1 MASPFRPADRSSF
14 HIAIVCAL
22 KLEANAADLLF
33 DDIYD
38 EQQYGRATGDI
49 NTYTTGRVGKHAVV
63 LLLLPSMGPLAA
75 ASGSANLRSSYP
87 NIKLALLVGICG
99 GLPKIDGH
107 EAFLGDVVVST
118 SIFNYDFGRQ
128 HFDGFV
134 PKTTIEDCLGRAN
147 KDIRGLLASLG
158 RERDLRRLEKAATIN
173 LNRLQAAAEKE
184 RRRANY
190 TAPPDADDRIFSS
203 DYQHMHRRDCGYC
216 DADVFCD
223 AASRLSC
230 ADIGCN
236 EQHTSS
242 RNRASMRPVS
252 LGPQVFMG
260 RVASGNAVMR
270 SGEHRDAIARRHG
283 VIAFEMEG
291 AGAWDEVPC
300 IVVKGICDYADSHK
314 SKLWQNFAAASAA
327 SVAVAILDR
336 YELADNATAG
346 TKAPTPPI
354 LPCRYI
360 PLYRNKHFVGRGD
373 KLATFQEKLF
383 IQKECQSAAIVG
395 LGGVGKTQLALQLVY
410 WAKQHRP
417 EYSIFWV
424 PVLSGATFE
433 QAYNEIA
440 RKLRLQDVGT
450 DEDPKD
456 SVRRYLSSEAAG
468 PWLLIVDNADDAD
481 LLFGSPDMPGGLT
494 DYLPES
500 EDGLV
505 LFTTRSREVAVSVA
519 GSDVVELSEMDP
531 QEAADYLKKLLIR
544 KDLLRDEGESTKLLK
559 ELTYLPLA
567 ITQAA
572 AYLNTIQ
579 VSIAEYLKLLRG
591 TDQDAASLMSREFR
605 DNTRHKGS
613 RNAVATTWLVS
624 FDQIRKSDR
633 AAADLLSF
641 LSCIELKAIPQ
652 SILPRF
658 EVKEQI
664 VHAIGTLCGYA
675 FLTRRGDSQ
684 VFDMHSLVHLATR
697 IWIQKEGRTAT
708 AHGKATRHLAE
719 VFPNDDYANRSLWRE
734 YLPHIF
740 KALQDSEGVD
750 TKEKSKLCFWVG
762 RCLGVDGRI
771 KEAVKYLGK
780 ACQWRDGHFA
790 EDHPDRLAS
799 QHELAIAYQANGQV
813 KQAVALLEQVVAI
826 RAKTLAEDH
835 PSRLAS
841 QHALAI
847 AYQAD
852 GQVRHAV
859 ALLEQVV
866 AIEARTLAEDHPS
879 RLASQHELASAYQA
893 DGQVKQA
900 VALLEQV
907 VAIRAKT
914 LAEDHPSRLASQHVL
929 AMAYQADGQVKQ
941 AVALL
946 EQVVAI
952 RAKTLA
958 EDHPSRLASQ
968 HVLAMAYQANGQVK
982 QAVALLEQVVA
993 IRAKTLAE
1001 DHPSRLAS
1009 QHELASAYQ
1018 ADGQVKQAVALLEQV
1033 VAIRAKTLAEDHPD
1047 RLASQHALANAY
1059 RNNGRIRQAV
1069 ALLEQVVAIRAKT
1082 LAEDHPSRLASQHEL
1097 AVAYQA
1103 DGQVRQAVALL
1114 EQVVA
1119 IEARTLAEDH
1129 PSRLA
1134 SQHELASA
1142 YQADRQVR
1150 QAVALLEQVVAIEA
1164 RTLAEDHPSRLASQH
1179 ELAIAYQADG
1189 QVRQAVALLEQV
1201 VAIEARTLAEDHPDR
1216 LASEQWLAYLLE
1228 NADLG

>member
-1 MASPFRPADRSSF
+1 MASPSRPADRSSF

-22 KLEANAADLLF
+22 ELEANAADLLF

-38 EQQYGRATGDI
+38 ERQYGRAAGDV
-49 NTYTTGRVGKHAVV
+49 NTYTTGRVGRHAVV

-87 NIKLALLVGICG
+87 NIRLALLVGVCG
-99 GLPKIDGH
+99 GLPQIDGY

-128 HFDGFV
+128 HPDVFV

-158 RERDLRRLEKAATIN
+158 RERDLRRLQEAATIN

-203 DYQHMHRRDCGYC
+203 DYQHKHRRDCGYC
-216 DADVFCD
+216 DAGVFCNV
-223 AASRLSC
+223 ASRLSC
-230 ADIGCN
+230 TDIGCN
-236 EQHTSS
+236 EQHTPS
-242 RNRASMRPVS
+242 RNRASMRPIS
-252 LGPQVFMG
+252 LGPQIFIG
-260 RVASGNAVMR
+260 RVASGNAIMR

-336 YELADNATAG
+336 YELADNATVG

-360 PLYRNKHFVGRGD
+360 PLYRNKHFVGRGG
-373 KLATFQEKLF
+373 KLATLQEKLF
-383 IQKECQSAAIVG
+383 IQKECQKAAIVG
-395 LGGVGKTQLALQLVY
+395 LGGVGKTQLALQLAY

-468 PWLLIVDNADDAD
+468 PWLLVVDNADDAN
-481 LLFGSPDMPGGLT
+481 LLFGSPDTPSGLI

-500 EDGLV
+500 EHGLV
-505 LFTTRSREVAVSVA
+505 LFTTRSREVAVSAA

-531 QEAADYLKKLLIR
+531 QEAADYLEKLLIK

-591 TDQDAASLMSREFR
+591 TDQNAASLMSREFH
-605 DNTRHKGS
+605 DKTRHKSS

-624 FDQIRKSDR
+624 FDQIRKSDP
-633 AAADLLSF
+633 AAADLLFF
-641 LSCIELKAIPQ
+641 LSCIEPKAIPQ
-652 SILPRF
+652 SILPRL
-658 EVKEQI
+658 EVKEQM
-664 VHAIGTLCGYA
+664 VHAIGTLCGCA

-697 IWIQKEGRTAT
+697 IWIQREGRTAT

-719 VFPNDDYANRSLWRE
+719 VFPDDDYANRSLWRE
-734 YLPHIF
+734 YLPHVF
-740 KALQDSEGVD
+740 KALQGSEGVD
-750 TKEKSKLCFWVG
+750 TEEKSNLCFWVG
-762 RCLGVDGRI
+762 RCLRVDGRA
-771 KEAVKYLGK
+771 KEAVTYLRK
-780 ACQWRDGHFA
+780 AWQWRDGHFA
-790 EDHPDRLAS
+790 EDHLWRLASQHALAIAYRDNGQVRQAVALLEQVVAIWAKTFADDHPDRLAS
-799 QHELAIAYQANGQV
+799 QHALAMAYRANGQV
-813 KQAVALLEQVVAI
+813 RQAVALLEQVVAI
-826 RAKTLAEDH
+826 RAKTFAEDH
-835 PSRLAS
+835 PNRLGS
-841 QHALAI
+841 QHALAM
-847 AYQAD
+847 AYRD
-852 GQVRHAV
+852 NGQVR
-859 ALLEQVV
+859 
-866 AIEARTLAEDHPS
+866 
-879 RLASQHELASAYQA
+879 
-893 DGQVKQA
+893 QA

-907 VAIRAKT
+907 VAIRIKT
-914 LAEDHPSRLASQHVL
+914 LAENHPSRL
-929 AMAYQADGQVKQ
+929 G
-941 AVALL
+941 
-946 EQVVAI
+946 
-952 RAKTLA
+952 
-958 EDHPSRLASQ
+958 
-968 HVLAMAYQANGQVK
+968 
-982 QAVALLEQVVA
+982 
-993 IRAKTLAE
+993 
-1001 DHPSRLAS
+1001 
-1009 QHELASAYQ
+1009 
-1018 ADGQVKQAVALLEQV
+1018 
-1033 VAIRAKTLAEDHPD
+1033 
-1047 RLASQHALANAY
+1047 SQHALAMAY
-1059 RNNGRIRQAV
+1059 RANGQVRQAV

-1082 LAEDHPSRLASQHEL
+1082 LADDHPDRLGSQHAL
-1097 AVAYQA
+1097 AMAYQA
-1103 DGQVRQAVALL
+1103 NGQIRQAVALL

-1119 IEARTLAEDH
+1119 IRAKTFADDH
-1129 PSRLA
+1129 PDRLA
-1134 SQHELASA
+1134 SQHALAMA
-1142 YQADRQVR
+1142 YRDNGQIR
-1150 QAVALLEQVVAIEA
+1150 QAVALLEQVVAIRA
-1164 RTLAEDHPSRLASQH
+1164 NTLAEDHPN
-1179 ELAIAYQADG
+1179 
-1189 QVRQAVALLEQV
+1189 
-1201 VAIEARTLAEDHPDR
+1201 R